1 MFTGGGG
8 STRIESGNRTE
19 STGITKT
26 SGTTHLLQ
34 RGTNLPS
41 GKTKKNTNKD
51 TSPSWVR
58 NRAALPHTGWSRAE
72 SNVSGQVSPK
82 IMSAKETKRAPDSRV
97 FRQNMIAPTAQ
108 KPSATT
114 RSSAST

>member
-1 MFTGGGG
+1 M
-8 STRIESGNRTE
+8 I
-19 STGITKT
+19 KT
-26 SGTTHLLQ
+26 SGTIHRVQ

-51 TSPSWVR
+51 TSPNWVR
-58 NRAALPHTGWSRAE
+58 NVASVPHTGWYRAE
-72 SNVSGQVSPK
+72 SNVSGQVNPK
-82 IMSAKETKRAPDSRV
+82 TMSAKETKRALGSRD
-97 FRQNMIAPTAQ
+97 FRQKITAPTVQ